1 MRIAVIADI
10 HGNLP
15 ALEAVILDLSKRGVD
30 QIVDLGDCVSGP
42 LWPAETF
49 QLLADLGAT
58 TVRGNHDRLLAEL
71 APEEVGIWESHAYAA
86 LADEE
91 RAHLGALPPVVELMP
106 GVIACHGTPED
117 DETYL
122 LDEVEAGRLVQARR
136 EIIERRLG
144 PVEAGLVLC
153 GHSHRADIVRLPS
166 GLLIV
171 NPGSVGCPA
180 YDDPAP
186 PAHVSETG
194 SPLARYAM
202 IELDD
207 ETLEPTVAFYA
218 VGYDH
223 EAAARQALANG
234 RPEWARALATG
245 WVSA

>member
-30 QIVDLGDCVSGP
+30 QIVDLGDCASGP
-42 LWPAETF
+42 LWPAETME
-49 QLLADLGAT
+49 LLGDLGAL
-58 TVRGNHDRLLAEL
+58 TVRGNHDRMVATLD
-71 APEEVGIWESHAYAA
+71 PEVMGPSDRFTFEALDATTRDRLRQLPSIVEVI
-86 LADEE
+86 
-91 RAHLGALPPVVELMP
+91 P
-106 GVIACHGTPED
+106 GVLACHGTPED

-144 PVEAGLVLC
+144 PIEAGLVLC
-153 GHSHRADIVRLPS
+153 GHSHRPDLVRLPS

-180 YDDPAP
+180 YDDPTP

-234 RPEWARALATG
+234 RPGWARALATG
-245 WVSA
+245 WIGG